1 MFDMDG
7 VLCDSEPLY
16 LEAINVVLTTRGLR
30 LSEEENREILGTT
43 AEETWRWLK
52 ERFRLPGDVAEW
64 LRRYDVAVIE
74 TLRGRVT
81 PTSGLMDLLPRL
93 KARDLKMAVAS
104 SSELAWVHAILDT
117 LRVRE
122 YFSAIVSAGDVER
135 GKPAPDVYLLA
146 ARKLG
151 VPPGACLVFEDSPV
165 GLEAAKAAGMRAVAI
180 LTPYTRGMDLSRAS
194 AVLSSFK
201 EFDERM
207 LD

>member
-1 MFDMDG
+1 MDG
-7 VLCDSEPLY
+7 VLCDSESLY

-30 LSEEENREILGTT
+30 LSEEENHKILGTT

-52 ERFRLPGDVAEW
+52 ERFRLPGSVAEW
-64 LRRYDVAVIE
+64 LRRYDAAVVR

-81 PTSGLMDLLPRL
+81 PTSGLMELLPRL
-93 KARDLKMAVAS
+93 KARGLKMAVAS

-122 YFSAIVSAGDVER
+122 YFSAIVSAGDVQR

-146 ARKLG
+146 ARKLR
-151 VPPGACLVFEDSPV
+151 VPPDACLVFEDSPV
-165 GLEAAKAAGMRAVAI
+165 GLEAAQAAGMRAVAI

-207 LD
+207 LG